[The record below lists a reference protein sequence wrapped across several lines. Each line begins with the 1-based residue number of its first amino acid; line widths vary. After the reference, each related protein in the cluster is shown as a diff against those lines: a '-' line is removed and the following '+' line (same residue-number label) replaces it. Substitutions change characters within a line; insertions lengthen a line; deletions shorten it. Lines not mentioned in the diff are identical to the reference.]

1 MKLNEAGNKDMK
13 KSYGTATTVLLV
25 LIFLMVI
32 GFNIPAARDGV
43 SMIITIIGA
52 GIYTV
57 IIAAAFA
64 FWLWMLIDCL
74 QRPTERFPNGGES
87 DKLIWCLAIFFVHF
101 IGAVLYYYLV
111 KRKDS
116 G

>member
-1 MKLNEAGNKDMK
+1 MME
-13 KSYGTATTVLLV
+13 
-25 LIFLMVI
+25 
-32 GFNIPAARDGV
+32 
-43 SMIITIIGA
+43 ITSVAI

-74 QRPTERFPNGGES
+74 QRPIERFPNGGES

-101 IGAVLYYYLV
+101 IGAMLYYYLV
-111 KRKDS
+111 KRKDQDEA
-116 G
+116 